1 MFGKSFR
8 YATVFSVDQP
18 SILPVPRA
26 AVQKQHRAG
35 ACFGVRWRRAV
46 FVDVARERLWTLQA
60 NRFRFHTI
68 KPIASMLLSAFSR
81 LFRRHRSTSQ
91 KPCSISK
98 SLRTSGRRTIF
109 DIYAHFSD
117 ALQCRSTPCLI
128 SIIKHFKRHLKKPF
142 QTNPHLAICSTLH
155 PKISSRK

>member
-68 KPIASMLLSAFSR
+68 KPIASNASFRLLPSFPTPPQHLAKA
-81 LFRRHRSTSQ
+81 LF
-91 KPCSISK
+91 
-98 SLRTSGRRTIF
+98 
-109 DIYAHFSD
+109 D
-117 ALQCRSTPCLI
+117 
-128 SIIKHFKRHLKKPF
+128 LKKSA
-142 QTNPHLAICSTLH
+142 HLGTSH
-155 PKISSRK
+155 NF